1 MLIPWIESEKGF
13 VKQTLTMDRDDR
25 VLCLIE
31 KLSNKIGLKY
41 FKDFRLMLEREF
53 AGRMLDDD
61 ECLPKVL

>member
-1 MLIPWIESEKGF
+1 
-13 VKQTLTMDRDDR
+13 MDRDDR

-31 KLSNKIGLKY
+31 ELSNKIGLKY